1 MSALVGPDTLILT
14 QPEVRRLAIR
24 LLVLR
29 NRLIAEGAG
38 AAPVAAAMAGQAGR
52 VPKRRLRGGLAGP
65 RRFSWH
71 REPSLGKVEESR

>member
-24 LLVLR
+24 LLVIR

-38 AAPVAAAMAGQAGR
+38 AAPVAAAMAGQAGGGKIVCVVSGGNLSR
-52 VPKRRLRGGLAGP
+52 AALRSILDGRIP
-65 RRFSWH
+65 D
-71 REPSLGKVEESR
+71 PN